1 MERIRLSNII
11 KNYGDKKIFEISNL
25 IIQDKQKIGIVG
37 KNGIGKSTFLKLISG
52 DVKLDSGNIKING
65 KMSYIKQLDDI
76 GADRKISGGEKMLQ
90 TINLSL
96 QENPDILLAD
106 EPSSNLDMSN
116 IEYVTKKLKEFN
128 GTLLLISHDRTIL
141 DEVCNYIIEIE
152 NGEIIEYKGNYSS
165 FKKQKNEK
173 LEREKFEYFQY
184 VKESSRL
191 EQAIVTSRNSAKA
204 MRKAPKRMG
213 NSEARL
219 HKIESSEIKEKLEGH
234 TKALETRL
242 SHLDKKEKPLP
253 TYNVYFVTPESSKI
267 KSKNIVSCD
276 DFSLE
281 ISHKQLLQHT
291 KIYIPS
297 NRKTAL
303 LGKNGIGKTTL
314 IKEILSNNNV
324 FSINP
329 QVKIGYFSQDL
340 SILDENISILENV
353 MLDSIQSETIVRNV
367 LGNLNIKDNKV
378 YEVVKNLSGGERV
391 KVALAKLLVS
401 NSNFLILDEPTN
413 FLDIE
418 SIEGLEVLIKSYK
431 GTVLLISHDRRFVDN
446 VCDNIIIFKNK
457 KLVNFDGNYS
467 DYLKY
472 EENKGKN
479 SGLPNDKLLLEFRLT
494 KLDSEIALENDS
506 NKKLLLEKEREEIL
520 LRLKKLSG

>member
-1 MERIRLSNII
+1 MERIRLSNIT
-11 KNYGDKKIFEISNL
+11 KNYGDRKIFEIPDL
-25 IIQDKQKIGIVG
+25 IIQDDQKIGIVG
-37 KNGIGKSTFLKLISG
+37 KNGVGKSTFLDIISE
-52 DVKLDSGNIKING
+52 DIKPDSGNIKING
-65 KMSYIKQLDDI
+65 KISYIKQLDEI
-76 GADRKISGGEKMLQ
+76 GTNRKVSGGEKMLQ

-106 EPSSNLDMSN
+106 EPSSNLDIYN
-116 IEYVTKKLKEFN
+116 IEYVTKKLKEFK

-165 FKKQKNEK
+165 YKKQKNGK
-173 LEREKFEYFQY
+173 LEREKFEYSQY
-184 VKESSRL
+184 VKEKNRL
-191 EQAIVTSRNSAKA
+191 EHAIIASKNSAKS
-204 MRKAPKRMG
+204 MRKTPKRMG

-219 HKIESSEIKEKLEGH
+219 HKRESSEIKEKLEGH
-234 TKALETRL
+234 SKALETRL
-242 SHLDKKEKPLP
+242 NHLEIKEKPLP
-253 TYNVYFVTPESSKI
+253 EYNIYFVTPESSKI

-281 ISHKQLLQHT
+281 INHKQLLIHV
-291 KIYIPS
+291 KIYVPS
-297 NRKTAL
+297 NKKTAL

-314 IKEILSNNNV
+314 IKEILSKNNL

-329 QVKIGYFSQDL
+329 QAKIGYFSQDL
-340 SILDENISILENV
+340 SILDESISILENV
-353 MLDSIQSETIVRNV
+353 MIDSIQSETTIRNV
-367 LGNLNIKDNKV
+367 LGNLSIKDNKV
-378 YEVVKNLSGGERV
+378 YEIVKNLSGGEKV

-418 SIEGLEVLIKSYK
+418 SIEGLELLIKQYA
-431 GTVLLISHDRRFVDN
+431 GTVLLISHDKRFVDN
-446 VCDNIIIFKNK
+446 VCDDIILFKDK
-457 KLVNFDGNYS
+457 KLVQFDGNYS

-472 EENKGKN
+472 EENKDKN
-479 SGLPNDKLLLEFRLT
+479 KALSNDRLVLEFRLT
-494 KLDSEIALENDS
+494 KLDSEISLENDS

-520 LRLKKLSG
+520 LKLKNS